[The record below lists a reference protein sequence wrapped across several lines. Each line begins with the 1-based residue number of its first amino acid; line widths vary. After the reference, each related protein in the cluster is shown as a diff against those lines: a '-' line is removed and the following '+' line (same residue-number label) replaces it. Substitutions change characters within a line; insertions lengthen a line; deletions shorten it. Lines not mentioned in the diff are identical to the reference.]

1 MHGIKR
7 LPRIN
12 RPVLENLD
20 CDFANE
26 IRSKLEKASQ
36 KQRRKHYKLKRN
48 IYVEWEL
55 LESEAFKKLN
65 KSSIRVLLRFLQKRT
80 WSKTGKG
87 KKKKIVYNNDK
98 LVFTYAEASALGI
111 KTNAFFEAIKRLVGV
126 GFIDIE
132 HQGGAYGKDYSR
144 YSLSNRWRSYGTPSF
159 VKTEKKRSLRMGMD
173 VQSNIKKKR
182 DRQRENNIRQKQMGN
197 LRLIGDHPSL

>member
-20 CDFANE
+20 RDLCNE
-26 IRSKLEKASQ
+26 MRSRLEKASQ
-36 KQRRKHYKLKRN
+36 AQKLKHYKLRRD
-48 IYVEWEL
+48 IYVKWEL

-80 WSKTGKG
+80 WSRIGKG
-87 KKKKIVYNNDK
+87 KKAKTVYNNDK
-98 LVFTYAEASALGI
+98 VAFTYAEASALGI
-111 KTNAFFEAIKRLVGV
+111 KTNAFYEAIKRLVEV

-144 YSLSNRWRSYGTPSF
+144 YSLSNRWTSYGTTLF
-159 VKTEKKRSLRMGMD
+159 TKREKKRSLRMGMD
-173 VQSNIKKKR
+173 IQSNIKKKR
-182 DRQRENNIRQKQMGN
+182 DRQRKDNIIRQKRTGN
-197 LRLIGDHPSL
+197 LQLIGG